1 MSKGVIYVLTN
12 PSFPE
17 YVKIGYADNLER
29 RLKEFNNS
37 SCLPFAFRVY
47 CVYEVDDRLTDKK
60 LHSMIDKLNPDL
72 RAIETFDGK
81 PRVREFYNM
90 SADDAYELL
99 GCIASISGTVEKLKK
114 IDPTGHEIKDEKLAK
129 DFQESGNIKYTEDEH
144 LLHASRQ
151 IAELYVKLK
160 ERILSLGG
168 IFIEP
173 KKLYIAFK
181 KTTNVCDVELQKN
194 KIKIAINLPK
204 GHLKDPLHLARDV
217 SNTGHWGNGD
227 YIIVLSDDEM
237 LDDVMELIKQS
248 YHSQR

>member
-37 SCLPFAFRVY
+37 SCLPFAFRVH

-99 GCIASISGTVEKLKK
+99 SCIASISGTFGKLRKVT
-114 IDPTGHEIKDEKLAK
+114 PTGHEVKDEKLAK
-129 DFQESGNIKYTEDEH
+129 DLQESGIVKYTEDDH
-144 LLHASRQ
+144 ILHGNKQ
-151 IAELYVKLK
+151 IVELYEKL
-160 ERILSLGG
+160 RSQILSLGK
-168 IFIEP
+168 IHIEP

-181 KTTNVCDVELQKN
+181 KETNICDVEIQKSKL
-194 KIKIAINLPK
+194 KITINLPK
-204 GHLKDPLHLARDV
+204 GRLIDPKHIARDV
-217 SNTGHWGNGD
+217 SSSGHWGNGD
-227 YIIVLSDDEM
+227 YIVNLNDEDMLSY
-237 LDDVMELIKQS
+237 VMDLIKQS
-248 YHSQR
+248 YDAQ

>member
-29 RLKEFNNS
+29 RLKVFNKS
-37 SCLPFAFRVY
+37 SCLPFAFRVHSI
-47 CVYEVDDRLTDKK
+47 YEVNDRLTDKK

-99 GCIASISGTVEKLKK
+99 SCIASISGTNGKLKK
-114 IDPTGHEIKDEKLAK
+114 RTFTGSEVEDANLAK
-129 DFQESGNIKYTEDEH
+129 DCQESGVVKYTEKDH
-144 LLHASRQ
+144 KKHGSKQ
-151 IAELYVKLK
+151 IIELYKKLK
-160 ERILSLGG
+160 NRILSLGG
-168 IFIEP
+168 VSTKP
-173 KKLYIAFK
+173 QKLYIAFK
-181 KTTNVCDVELQKN
+181 KTTNVCDVEIQRN
-194 KIKIAINLPK
+194 KLKITINLKKGQLTDPK
-204 GHLKDPLHLARDV
+204 GIARDV

-227 YIIVLSDDEM
+227 YRIILSDDEM
-237 LDDVMELIKQS
+237 LSDVMELIKQS
-248 YHSQR
+248 YDVQ

>member
-29 RLKEFNNS
+29 RLKEFNKS
-37 SCLPFAFRVY
+37 SCLPFAFRVH
-47 CVYEVDDRLTDKK
+47 CIYEVDDRLTDKK
-60 LHSMIDKLNPDL
+60 LHSMIDGLNPDL

-99 GCIASISGTVEKLKK
+99 NCIASISGTNGKLKK
-114 IDPTGHEIKDEKLAK
+114 INPIGHAVKDEKLAK
-129 DFQESGNIKYTEDEH
+129 DLQESGNVTYTEEGH
-144 LLHASRQ
+144 ILHGNKQ
-151 IAELYVKLK
+151 IAELYTGLK
-160 ERILSLGG
+160 TQILSLNG
-168 IFIEP
+168 IFLEP

-181 KTTNVCDVELQKN
+181 KTTNVCDVEIQRN
-194 KIKIAINLPK
+194 KLKITINLKKGQLTDPK
-204 GHLKDPLHLARDV
+204 GIARDV

-227 YIIVLSDDEM
+227 YRIILSDDEM
-237 LDDVMELIKQS
+237 LSDVMELIKQS
-248 YHSQR
+248 YDVQ

>member
-37 SCLPFAFRVY
+37 SCLPFAFRVHCIY
-47 CVYEVDDRLTDKK
+47 DVEDRLTDKK

-90 SADDAYELL
+90 SAGDAYELL
-99 GCIASISGTVEKLKK
+99 SCIASISGTIGKLKK
-114 IDPTGHEIKDEKLAK
+114 ITPTGHEVKDEKLAK
-129 DFQESGNIKYTEDEH
+129 DLQESGIVKYTEDGH
-144 LLHASRQ
+144 ILRGNKQ
-151 IAELYVKLK
+151 IVDLYAKLK
-160 ERILSLGG
+160 DHILSLGG
-168 IFIEP
+168 VFIEP

-181 KTTNVCDVELQKN
+181 KTTNVCDVEIQKG
-194 KIKIAINLPK
+194 KIKITINLAK
-204 GHLKDPLHLARDV
+204 GKLADPLHIAQDV

-227 YIIVLSDDEM
+227 YRIILRDDEM
-237 LDDVMELIKQS
+237 LDYVMGLIKQS
-248 YHSQR
+248 YNAQ